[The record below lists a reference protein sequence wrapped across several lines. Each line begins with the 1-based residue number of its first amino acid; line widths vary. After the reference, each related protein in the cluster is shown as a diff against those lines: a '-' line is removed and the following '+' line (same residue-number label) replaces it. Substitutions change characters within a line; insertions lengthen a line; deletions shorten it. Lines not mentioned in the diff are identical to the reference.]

1 MDSYLGVMILGG
13 LLIGSVAGFVMHRSD
28 FCVAGMFRDLFLFRA
43 SSRLKCLLLLVA
55 VSMLLFE
62 GIRLSGWVP
71 VPYPFFG
78 PPSFVNVFGGLLFG
92 VGMVLAG
99 GCVVGTLYKMGSGS
113 LASFLTFLGLILGST
128 LYALLYPVCVVWLK
142 PLVLPTDAV
151 TIPQLLGVTPWVVVL
166 PCSILIGGMI
176 YRWWKQGQL
185 QEAMVVEE
193 YLQPMK
199 AAFLLALLGAASV
212 VLVGMP
218 MGITTSY
225 TKFGAFLVQAVAP
238 EWYASIAYFKLMPLK
253 YVPPF
258 GAKLITGGTGA
269 QVDAVSL
276 VQFPL
281 IIGIVAGA
289 AVSAFRLGEWQFRW
303 RLPWRQLISAI
314 AGGVIMGVASR
325 LAPACNIWHLF
336 GGLPILALQ
345 SILFVV
351 GLIPGAWIGGLI
363 LTRYVMK

>member
-1 MDSYLGVMILGG
+1 MDSYLGVMLLGG
-13 LLIGSVAGFVMHRSD
+13 LLIGLVAGFIMHRAD
-28 FCVAGMFRDLFLFRA
+28 FCVAGMFRDLFLFQA

-62 GIRLSGWVP
+62 GIRLIGWVP

-78 PPSFVNVFGGLLFG
+78 PPSFVNVLGGVLFG
-92 VGMVLAG
+92 IGMVLAG

-113 LASFLTFLGLILGST
+113 LASLLTFFGLIVGST
-128 LYALLYPVCVVWLK
+128 AYALVYPVCAVWLK
-142 PLVLPTDAV
+142 PLALPVTAV
-151 TIPQLLGVTPWVVVL
+151 TVPQLLGVAPWMVVL
-166 PCSILIGGMI
+166 SCSILLGVMI
-176 YRWWKQGQL
+176 YRWQRQGQL
-185 QEAMVVEE
+185 REAMVVEG
-193 YLQPMK
+193 YLQPLN

-212 VLVGMP
+212 VLLGMP

-238 EWYASIAYFKLMPLK
+238 DWYRSIAYFKLTPLN
-253 YVPPF
+253 YVPPL
-258 GAKLITGGTGA
+258 GHTLLTGGTGA
-269 QVDAVSL
+269 QVDAVTL

-281 IIGIVAGA
+281 IIGVVAGA
-289 AVSAFRLGEWQFRW
+289 AVSAFSLGEWQFRW
-303 RLPWRQLISAI
+303 RLPWRQLLSAI
-314 AGGVIMGVASR
+314 AGGVIMGLASR

-345 SILFVV
+345 SILFVI
-351 GLIPGAWIGGLI
+351 GLIPGAWIGGMI